1 MCRTQ
6 SEERYYDY
14 PITTSATHHEYLYTT
29 EYHPTSPEV
38 PVVLEPEG
46 NLSTQPTL
54 QSHCGVSGDQLGMLL
69 SNRTLPRYAA
79 SLTDVNWLGEQ
90 ERAYICTQEFA
101 DDDILARFGLDL
113 GTEPQVDGSS
123 HTLALNIPPHLSEP
137 STADPSFPLSDATA
151 QPSIE
156 FDDTAYT
163 QTLAEALEA
172 PLPTNTGWEQ
182 DPQHISDVIDM
193 SFLIPD
199 VMSWRAW
206 LETPANKEL
215 NGQGSASTELNA
227 PSPDILVTAL
237 SPHLH
242 LGPQGNTIDSS
253 LTSLQPPQRPRA
265 RTAPTVFRDTTPN
278 TPLSYPLGSPIS
290 VPPST
295 PHSLFGSEC
304 GSSPSTSPFSR
315 SRDLPSYGNHPD
327 SNINHR
333 LRSSSVSTASR
344 GRPLTR
350 PRRMVERVL
359 DPARVRL
366 HISTHADVTQC
377 STSGGIS
384 SAPQHLGV
392 PLFDWSCGGSDG
404 SEYTPD
410 SPSTPSN
417 LSRASSTG
425 SSVHRRPRS
434 RSRSSNP
441 YAKPSSSATAGDGTS
456 SPEHPK
462 SDKGRKYNG
471 RDEFPGQRLHI
482 NESFLEGVLGD
493 NPALRVLLDNILES
507 SWRKEHIVEPN
518 YRAEND
524 DVSQGLDL
532 PIERGTSVLLAFIL
546 RTGDEYTCVL
556 CNEGLSTRAPR
567 QLGHVRGHINLRPF
581 PCEGC
586 DSCDLKYVRCCL
598 HSIVNVLTY
607 HRCPARFFSRDLLQD
622 HHRSSK
628 LAKCTYWCVAPL
640 GIDMHCV

>member
-1 MCRTQ
+1 MSLAINSVC
-6 SEERYYDY
+6 
-14 PITTSATHHEYLYTT
+14 
-29 EYHPTSPEV
+29 
-38 PVVLEPEG
+38 
-46 NLSTQPTL
+46 
-54 QSHCGVSGDQLGMLL
+54 CLL

-79 SLTDVNWLGEQ
+79 SLTDVNRLGEQ

-113 GTEPQVDGSS
+113 GTQPQVDSS
-123 HTLALNIPPHLSEP
+123 SRTLGLNIPPHLSEP
-137 STADPSFPLSDATA
+137 STSDPSFPLFDATA
-151 QPSIE
+151 QPSID

-182 DPQHISDVIDM
+182 DPHHISNVIDM
-193 SFLIPD
+193 SFLVPD

-206 LETPANKEL
+206 MDIPANKEH
-215 NGQGSASTELNA
+215 NGQRSTTTELNA

-242 LGPQGNTIDSS
+242 LGPQGHTIDST

-265 RTAPTVFRDTTPN
+265 RTAPTVFRDTAPN
-278 TPLSYPLGSPIS
+278 APLSYPLGSPIS

-304 GSSPSTSPFSR
+304 GSSPATSPFSR
-315 SRDLPSYGNHPD
+315 SRDLPSYGTHPD
-327 SNINHR
+327 SNTNHR
-333 LRSSSVSTASR
+333 LRSSSVSTAPR

-350 PRRMVERVL
+350 PRRMVERVLDPARERVL

-377 STSGGIS
+377 PTSGGAS

-441 YAKPSSSATAGDGTS
+441 YAKPFSNGTVGDGTS

-462 SDKGRKYNG
+462 SDKGRKSNG

-482 NESFLEGVLGD
+482 DERFLETVLGD
-493 NPALRVLLDNILES
+493 NPALRVLLDNILGS

-532 PIERGTSVLLAFIL
+532 PIERGASVLLAFIL
-546 RTGDEYTCVL
+546 RAGDEYTCVL
-556 CNEGLSTRAPR
+556 CNEALSIRAPR

-586 DSCDLKYVRCCL
+586 DSCDPTYVYYCL
-598 HSIVNVLTY
+598 RSTVNVLT
-607 HRCPARFFSRDLLQD
+607 CP
-622 HHRSSK
+622 
-628 LAKCTYWCVAPL
+628 
-640 GIDMHCV
+640 